1 MKKILVSDF
10 TIKEVAHG
18 GSEWVNQ
25 VLLDNLDIEFQYSR
39 EIKQFDPNNFYIIS
53 NISLMDR
60 NLIREIPNLNYII
73 FEHDYKICE
82 SRHPWRYPNSIIPES
97 ERINYDLYK
106 NAKAV
111 FVQTTDHMNVYLSN
125 GVEANFVNLESSI
138 WADSDLNLLE
148 SLLTKYPKK
157 NEQYGIYATNN
168 WIKNT
173 EGNIKNCLQR
183 RLQPKLIQE
192 SRNRVEFLEQF
203 AKCRGII
210 FYPLARET
218 FCRLVVEAK
227 CMGLKVLTSK
237 NYGASLEPW
246 FDKLNGSDLINFL
259 REKTKEN
266 LIKIKSYIE

>member
-1 MKKILVSDF
+1 
-10 TIKEVAHG
+10 
-18 GSEWVNQ
+18 
-25 VLLDNLDIEFQYSR
+25 
-39 EIKQFDPNNFYIIS
+39 
-53 NISLMDR
+53 
-60 NLIREIPNLNYII
+60 
-73 FEHDYKICE
+73 
-82 SRHPWRYPNSIIPES
+82 
-97 ERINYDLYK
+97 
-106 NAKAV
+106 
-111 FVQTTDHMNVYLSN
+111 MNVYLSN
-125 GVEANFVNLESSI
+125 GVKANFVNLESSI